1 VAKKQEIENNSFTIR
16 DITDVTP
23 AQRIAVLIDGDNAQ
37 ASLIDKILAEITK
50 YGLITI
56 RRIYGDWTASNM
68 SGWKDV
74 LQTHAI
80 QPIQQF
86 RYTTGK
92 NATDSAMIIDAMD
105 IFYSGTVDAFCL
117 VSSDSD
123 YTRLATRIR
132 EQGLFVM
139 GIGKKTTPRA
149 FVNACDLFVYTENL
163 VPQNEPLKSAG
174 TATTSS
180 HKKKTAKSAESNP
193 TPDVENGNSP
203 DPLPLLRSAFDLAA
217 RDNGWAFL
225 GTLGHHLQQLDPGFD
240 SRTFG
245 YRQLSLLIQAYPD
258 VIETKEVKG
267 ADGTSTIYAR
277 LKS

>member
-1 VAKKQEIENNSFTIR
+1 M
-16 DITDVTP
+16 
-23 AQRIAVLIDGDNAQ
+23 IDGDNAQ

-174 TATTSS
+174 TTANSS
-180 HKKKTAKSAESNP
+180 HKKKTAKTAESNP
-193 TPDVENGNSP
+193 TSDAENGNSP
-203 DPLPLLRSAFDLAA
+203 DPLPLLRSAFDLAT

>member
-1 VAKKQEIENNSFTIR
+1 MAKKQEIENNSFTIR

-163 VPQNEPLKSAG
+163 VPQNEPLKSTG
-174 TATTSS
+174 TTANSA
-180 HKKKTAKSAESNP
+180 HKKKTAKSAESSP
-193 TPDVENGNSP
+193 APDVENGNSP
-203 DPLPLLRSAFDLAA
+203 DPLPLLRSAFDLAT

>member
-174 TATTSS
+174 TTANSS
-180 HKKKTAKSAESNP
+180 HKKKTAKTAESNP
-193 TPDVENGNSP
+193 TSDAENGNSP
-203 DPLPLLRSAFDLAA
+203 DPLPLLRSAFDLAT